1 MTTTPK
7 TMYQDLLDA
16 QKEIEPVDKDGTNPH
31 YKSDFASLNATIQA
45 CKDVLNKHN
54 FIVLQPI
61 MSDENGVYVCTTL
74 FHTESGEKI
83 ESKMRVIPARDND
96 PQAQGSA
103 ITYARRYSLKSILC
117 LSDAD
122 DDGERAMDRPVQKP
136 QAVSGAANQA
146 LGACPKCGAALVEK
160 TTKAGQKMTKCSTN
174 KWSAAT
180 EQYEGCDYIM
190 WGSAKPQVEEE
201 DYPLSEPDF

>member
-1 MTTTPK
+1 
-7 TMYQDLLDA
+7 MYQDLLDA

-83 ESKMRVIPARDND
+83 ESKMRIIPARDND

-122 DDGERAMDRPVQKP
+122 DDGERAMDRPIQKP

-146 LGACPKCGAALVEK
+146 LGACPKCASPLIQALK
-160 TTKAGQKMTKCSTN
+160 KNGSAYTKCSAN
-174 KWSAAT
+174 KWNAELKRA
-180 EQYEGCDYIM
+180 EGCDYVL
-190 WGSAKPQVEEE
+190 WKTPKPQVEEE

>member
-1 MTTTPK
+1 
-7 TMYQDLLDA
+7 MYQDLLDA

-83 ESKMRVIPARDND
+83 ESKMRIIPARDND

-136 QAVSGAANQA
+136 QAVSGAANLA
-146 LGACPKCGAALVEK
+146 LGACPKCASPLIQALK
-160 TTKAGQKMTKCSTN
+160 KNGSAYTKCSSN
-174 KWSAAT
+174 KWNAAAR
-180 EQYEGCDYIM
+180 QAEGCDYVL
-190 WGSAKPQVEEE
+190 WGTPKPQVEEE